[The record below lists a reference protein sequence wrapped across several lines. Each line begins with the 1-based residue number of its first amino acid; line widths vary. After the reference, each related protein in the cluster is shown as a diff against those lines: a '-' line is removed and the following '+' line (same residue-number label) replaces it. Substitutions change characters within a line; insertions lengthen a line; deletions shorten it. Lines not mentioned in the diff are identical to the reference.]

1 MFMSFRDYIGCT
13 TSAHLFY
20 INSEFS
26 VVFDWKEHKMW
37 NKVKMAN
44 AIKLLGVRVVCD

>member
-1 MFMSFRDYIGCT
+1 MSFRDYIGCT

-26 VVFDWKEHKMW
+26 VVFDWREHKMC
-37 NKVKMAN
+37 NKVKMAK
-44 AIKLLGVRVVCD
+44 AIKLVGVRVACD